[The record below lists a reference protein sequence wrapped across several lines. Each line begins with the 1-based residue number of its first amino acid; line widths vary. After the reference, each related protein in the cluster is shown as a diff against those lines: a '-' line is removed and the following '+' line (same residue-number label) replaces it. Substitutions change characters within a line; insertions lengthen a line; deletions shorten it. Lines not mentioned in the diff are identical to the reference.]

1 MLWFE
6 TTPHCYSLAPS
17 FPQIFPLPTHSH
29 EQLSVAWVK
38 NKGVTPAQRAFSD
51 CVSSSSVSVGGL
63 IQEWMTV
70 LGEERK
76 LCDSER
82 ILFQVYLHAI
92 HSIHPHTTPSNISR
106 ATLRLRGAKRLIILQ
121 KLFEYIEMFLKTFKA
136 VLPNIFA
143 KTMIGYMFSNT
154 LWWIENSE

>member
-1 MLWFE
+1 
-6 TTPHCYSLAPS
+6 
-17 FPQIFPLPTHSH
+17 
-29 EQLSVAWVK
+29 
-38 NKGVTPAQRAFSD
+38 
-51 CVSSSSVSVGGL
+51 
-63 IQEWMTV
+63 MTV

-106 ATLRLRGAKRLIILQ
+106 VTLRLRGAKRLIILQ

-154 LWWIENSE
+154 L